1 MSPMPPIL
9 DPSRRHRPAQPRAAL
24 AHMAAAAVLALAA
37 VCAPAH
43 AQGSNVSALVT
54 GMQQTPPLIWVGA
67 TQVPCGSAC
76 QYVVSSN
83 IGASTAYDQTPGP
96 FTVAAWPPVYTAG
109 LGSPGAVSEVLSVPA
124 PPAGATQDGGSI
136 GVARKA
142 EVEFDSLLVLGGQRQ
157 MSIQTWKDGSG
168 AALVS
173 VTVRVVPTTTK
184 GHYLEFRVPTLNRG
198 WKEAWYMGGPSGY
211 ENFYKLPTQ
220 MQARSMVD
228 VVVDGMPVWS
238 GTSHKLKPQR
248 WSPPYLQYLDLQWG
262 PVLQDDTVNLFLGNL
277 TAGVSRT
284 VSVIFRSD
292 LRVNADTC
300 YTDSDGYGNTLQRC
314 DSRREGMNLPSINV
328 GSGSGP
334 YQYFSYKP
342 HVRVYTY

>member
-1 MSPMPPIL
+1 MTPIL
-9 DPSRRHRPAQPRAAL
+9 DPSCRRRPAGRL
-24 AHMAAAAVLALAA
+24 ARLAAAVVLALAA
-37 VCAPAH
+37 VTAPVY
-43 AQGSNVSALVT
+43 AQGNNVSALVT
-54 GMQQTPPLIWVGA
+54 GTQQQPPLIWVGA
-67 TQVPCGSAC
+67 TQVACGTAC

-96 FTVAAWPPVYTAG
+96 YTTAAWPPVYGAG
-109 LGSPGAVSEVLSVPA
+109 LGSPGAVSEALSVPA

-142 EVEFDSLLVLGGQRQ
+142 AVEFDSLLVLGGKRE

-173 VTVRVVPTTTK
+173 VTVRLVPTTTK
-184 GHYLEFRVPTLNRG
+184 AHYLEFRVPTVSRG
-198 WKEAWYMGGPSGY
+198 WQEAYYVGGPSGQQPIH
-211 ENFYKLPTQ
+211 KMPKQ
-220 MQARSMVD
+220 VQARSMVD
-228 VVVDGMPVWS
+228 VIVDGMPVWS

-248 WSPPYLQYLDLQWG
+248 WSLPYLAYLDLQWG
-262 PVLQDDTVNLFLGNL
+262 PALADDTVNLFLGTL
-277 TAGVSRT
+277 AAGVPRT
-284 VSVIFRSD
+284 ISLIFRSD

-300 YTDSDGYGNTLQRC
+300 YTDSDGYGNNIQRC
-314 DSRREGMNLPSINV
+314 DSRREGMSLPAMNV